1 MVSLGQKLRTARE
14 AKDLSFDQVSRETN
28 IAARY
33 LEALEAEDFSAFPG
47 EPYAVGFLRN
57 YGAYLDLDVQELLSL
72 YRAFKMQEQP
82 VPVEQLLKSP
92 SKLPK
97 ILISAAAALLVLG
110 GGGAAFFFVT
120 RSPQAESTAPAV
132 RAPVEYVMSGDS
144 LERRFY
150 KGDSLLVPVEANQ
163 YKLEL
168 MSLGDAA
175 SIRTPQRTL
184 VLNLNEEADEDINND
199 GIPDLRI
206 TAADF
211 VKNNANMGILLRFD
225 INAVPAVV
233 DVPPP
238 EAAPVET
245 AAVSVPAN
253 ATVVF
258 SSPNSYPFTLQSNFQ
273 GYCMFRWEILFER
286 DRPDRNERY
295 FQRSEELNIQAQNG
309 IRIWISNAQ
318 AAKFQITGGGRT
330 VPIELGGA
338 GEVVVTDIR
347 WIRDDDNRYRLV
359 IARLE
364 T

>member
-1 MVSLGQKLRTARE
+1 M
-14 AKDLSFDQVSRETN
+14 
-28 IAARY
+28 
-33 LEALEAEDFSAFPG
+33 
-47 EPYAVGFLRN
+47 RN

-110 GGGAAFFFVT
+110 GVGAAFFFVT
-120 RSPQAESTAPAV
+120 RPPQAESTAPAV

-150 KGDSLLVPVEANQ
+150 KGDSLLVPVGANQ